1 MHYVDACKFFG
12 LPLWLIFAFQDFD
25 GGEVGQFVSRAVVA
39 SGGAPT
45 ALSWNQ
51 VSTDLFPNGVPDLED
66 AVVQEK
72 VWTIIAS
79 PSQVTVQCVIK

>member
-1 MHYVDACKFFG
+1 MRVI
-12 LPLWLIFAFQDFD
+12 LVWFAASALFLLQDFD

-51 VSTDLFPNGVPDLED
+51 VSTDLFPNGVSDVGD

-72 VWTIIAS
+72 AWTIIAS
-79 PSQVTVQCVIK
+79 ASPVICAVCD

>member
-1 MHYVDACKFFG
+1 MWVCRFG
-12 LPLWLIFAFQDFD
+12 LFFLLQDFD

-51 VSTDLFPNGVPDLED
+51 VSTDLFPNGVSDLED

-79 PSQVTVQCVIK
+79 SSPVIVRCAIK

>member
-1 MHYVDACKFFG
+1 MRVILVCRSG
-12 LPLWLIFAFQDFD
+12 LFLLQDFD

-39 SGGAPT
+39 SSGAPT

-51 VSTDLFPNGVPDLED
+51 VSTDLFPNGVSDLED

-79 PSQVTVQCVIK
+79 ASPVIVRCVCVIK

>member
-1 MHYVDACKFFG
+1 M
-12 LPLWLIFAFQDFD
+12 
-25 GGEVGQFVSRAVVA
+25 GQFVSRAGVA

-45 ALSWNQ
+45 ALTWT
-51 VSTDLFPNGVPDLED
+51 VVPPDLFPNGVPDLED

-79 PSQVTVQCVIK
+79 ALPVIGARFKWAHAPL

>member
-1 MHYVDACKFFG
+1 MRVIWE
-12 LPLWLIFAFQDFD
+12 LPLWLVFFFLLQDFD

-51 VSTDLFPNGVPDLED
+51 VSTDLFPNGVSDLED
-66 AVVQEK
+66 TVVQEK

-79 PSQVTVQCVIK
+79 PSPVVVRCD

>member
-1 MHYVDACKFFG
+1 
-12 LPLWLIFAFQDFD
+12 
-25 GGEVGQFVSRAVVA
+25 VGQFVSRAVVA

-45 ALSWNQ
+45 ALVWSV
-51 VSTDLFPNGVPDLED
+51 VSPDLFPNGVSDLED

-79 PSQVTVQCVIK
+79 ALPVNDAWLGELTRQSSQ

>member
-1 MHYVDACKFFG
+1 
-12 LPLWLIFAFQDFD
+12 
-25 GGEVGQFVSRAVVA
+25 VGQFVSRAVVA

-45 ALSWNQ
+45 ALSWDV

-72 VWTIIAS
+72 AWTIIAS
-79 PSQVTVQCVIK
+79 ASQAIGAWIK

>member
-1 MHYVDACKFFG
+1 MRDVNACNFG
-12 LPLWLIFAFQDFD
+12 LPLRPVLLQDFD

-39 SGGAPT
+39 SSGAPT

-51 VSTDLFPNGVPDLED
+51 VSTDIFPNGVPDLED
-66 AVVQEK
+66 AVVQEE

-79 PSQVTVQCVIK
+79 ALPVIVQCVIK